1 MDIGTLG
8 GKLKPPISQSDDLA
22 HSAELPIAPVRES
35 LRLLVIEDSDADY
48 ELLTLLLQRA
58 GYDLQAR
65 RVETERDMVAALEA
79 QDWDLII
86 ADNRLP
92 HFSSTAA
99 MNVVR
104 STHRDL
110 PFIIVSGEME
120 EDAAV
125 ASLLH
130 GADDY
135 ITKGRLTRLVPAIER
150 SLRAA
155 EARRMRRLA
164 EHSLRDSESRLRA
177 LAGNTPGMLFEA
189 YFDNGAEDRGLRF
202 SYVSEGS
209 RELVGLAPEELME
222 SAEAL
227 LKLLDLSDRA
237 SLLSRIE
244 PSAEMAGIVRWEGR
258 AYLDESEGGT
268 RWLQIGASHRVGADL
283 RLIWTGV
290 ITDIT
295 ALKKAEAE
303 LFHSR
308 DELRGLSAHLAQTR
322 EAERA
327 RIALEIHDDI
337 GGLLT
342 GLRADIAWLRRHAG
356 ADEKIAE
363 KLQYMSD
370 LVDSAAAASV
380 RIQRDLRP
388 AVLDFGFV
396 SAMEWLARDFR
407 KHAGISCEFSCNNE
421 EAEIELG
428 RATAVFRIFQELLT
442 NITKHADAQHVSA
455 HLHIDDENI
464 ILEVADDGRGVIMHN
479 RRKQGSFGI
488 RGMRER
494 ALELGG
500 SFSISAGPKGG
511 TLAVLRAPRL
521 AGPPVGDM
529 SSEEAET

>member
-1 MDIGTLG
+1 MSLG
-8 GKLKPPISQSDDLA
+8 EDALA
-22 HSAELPIAPVRES
+22 RTAELAIAAGRES

-48 ELLTLLLQRA
+48 ELLLMLLKKA
-58 GYDLQAR
+58 GYGLKAR
-65 RVETERDMVAALEA
+65 RVETERDMTAALEA
-79 QDWDLII
+79 QEWDLII

-104 STHRDL
+104 ATHRDL

-155 EARRMRRLA
+155 DARRMRRLA

-177 LAGNTPGMLFEA
+177 LATNTPGMLFEA
-189 YFDNGAEDRGLRF
+189 YFDDHGLRF
-202 SYVSEGS
+202 TYVSEGS
-209 RELVGLAPEELME
+209 KALVGLAPEELIE
-222 SAEAL
+222 SAESL

-237 SLLSRIE
+237 SLLSRME
-244 PSAEMAGIVRWEGR
+244 PSAEIVPAIVRWEGR
-258 AYLDESEGGT
+258 AYLDETEGGT
-268 RWLQIGASHRVGADL
+268 RWLQIGASHRVDADL
-283 RLIWTGV
+283 RLTWTGV

-295 ALKKAEAE
+295 AVKKAETE
-303 LFHSR
+303 LSRSR
-308 DELRGLSAHLAQTR
+308 DELRALSAHLAQTR

-337 GGLLT
+337 GGILT
-342 GLRADIAWLRRHAG
+342 GLRADIAWLRRRAG
-356 ADEKIAE
+356 GDDKVTE

-370 LVDSAAAASV
+370 LIDSAAAASV

-407 KHAGISCEFSCNNE
+407 KHAGINCEFTCNNE
-421 EAEIELG
+421 EVEVELG

-442 NITKHADAQHVSA
+442 NITKHADAQNVSA
-455 HLHIDDENI
+455 HLHIDEDNI

-500 SFSISAGPKGG
+500 NFTISAGPRGG
-511 TLAVLRAPRL
+511 TLAVLRAPRTVPDPNDPTMG
-521 AGPPVGDM
+521 AGNI